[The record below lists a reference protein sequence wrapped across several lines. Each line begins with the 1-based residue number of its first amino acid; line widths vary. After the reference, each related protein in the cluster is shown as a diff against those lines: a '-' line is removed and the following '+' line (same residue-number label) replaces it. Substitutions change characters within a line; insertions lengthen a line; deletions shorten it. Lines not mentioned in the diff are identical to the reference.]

1 MRNNMSKTDLFIS
14 ELLSNYETREIS
26 ENYYHTLLAEN
37 RGHTQIFIK
46 DLDIYHNVSS
56 RPFPLFKVKVLR
68 DYRISTNYDGGYNDY
83 LEITFKHKGKFYYS
97 DLSEDI

>member
-1 MRNNMSKTDLFIS
+1 MSKTDLFIS

-26 ENYYHTLLAEN
+26 ENDYHTLLAEN
-37 RGHTQIFIK
+37 RGHTQMYIK

-68 DYRISTNYDGGYNDY
+68 YYLINTNDNDGYIDY
-83 LEITFKHKGKFYYS
+83 LEIVFKHKGKFYYA
-97 DLSEDI
+97 DLSEEI

>member
-1 MRNNMSKTDLFIS
+1 MSKTDLFIS

-26 ENYYHTLLAEN
+26 ETHYRALLAKNE
-37 RGHTQIFIK
+37 GYTQQYIK

-56 RPFPLFKVKVLR
+56 QPFPLFKVIVLI
-68 DYRISTNYDGGYNDY
+68 DHRISTNYDGGYNDY
-83 LEITFKHKGKFYYS
+83 LEIVFKHKGKYYYC